1 MNRNGLIDV
10 NCIVEKNQHVKSFN
24 VGIELSE
31 YLAWPVASR
40 LTSSKLLAASGFEA
54 GIKLCLQRCLDY
66 RFDLTIQSM
75 TRVLQVLS
83 YWITFGSCMACEV
96 CVSAVFFPSAFDA
109 AYRPECG
116 NSIAQPHPRLGAV
129 SSTLQGGCVD
139 LNSFS
144 NQLWSGCTLALC
156 TVHFGAGLWRR

>member
-1 MNRNGLIDV
+1 MDRRGEVKIVNSKNMNRNGLIDV

-96 CVSAVFFPSAFDA
+96 CVCV
-109 AYRPECG
+109 C
-116 NSIAQPHPRLGAV
+116 AV
-129 SSTLQGGCVD
+129 SYTHLTLPTKLEV
-139 LNSFS
+139 
-144 NQLWSGCTLALC
+144 
-156 TVHFGAGLWRR
+156 